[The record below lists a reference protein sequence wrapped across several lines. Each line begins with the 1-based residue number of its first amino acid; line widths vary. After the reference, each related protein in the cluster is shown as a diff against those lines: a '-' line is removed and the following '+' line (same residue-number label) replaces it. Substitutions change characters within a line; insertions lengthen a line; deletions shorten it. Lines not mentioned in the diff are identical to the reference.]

1 MFGFGSSLG
10 LGLSPSRRNEDI
22 DKVISLSNSLTSKV
36 APPHPQVQMTL
47 SFGPSEPTTPQGNAP
62 PASPTNNLIA
72 AAITAAVQQT
82 QVPAPT
88 ANTPATPSP
97 GFDAYLR
104 SSVGQLAM
112 SEKATT
118 ATLTWQNIDT
128 DKDKVKLFKEQA
140 LQSSTFTPFLAMT

>member
-1 MFGFGSSLG
+1 MMFGFGLSLG
-10 LGLSPSRRNEDI
+10 LGLGPSRWNKDI
-22 DKVISLSNSLTSKV
+22 DEVISLSNSLTSEV
-36 APPHPQVQMTL
+36 APSRPQVQTTL

-62 PASPTNNLIA
+62 PASPTNNLIT

-140 LQSSTFTPFLAMT
+140 L